1 MNRRTKFIFSVVAVL
16 AIAVALGV
24 VFFPTLGDDLMDCAA
39 KPLSYGV
46 RVCAASAQLKL
57 WGFAVIVALFI
68 VGKRYGK

>member
-1 MNRRTKFIFSVVAVL
+1 
-16 AIAVALGV
+16 
-24 VFFPTLGDDLMDCAA
+24 MDCAA